1 MKPRIIWIIAL
12 IATPILICLLF
23 CVLFLA
29 GTFVSTYVV
38 AQARSILGIFNQI
51 QVGVTTQAEARAL
64 LKPVAAFG
72 IQTPTEDQ
80 LTVRSR
86 LFNLFGIGPSRTVS
100 ATLDY
105 SNGVVSSKSM
115 QFSDGLLRNEFIQ
128 EALKQSF
135 PPESTS
141 DRSWKDRYFQPGNPR
156 SSGDF
161 SATLRDTTDV
171 PLERRKLDW
180 QINFSCM
187 ATIGHCRDPRVF
199 LVGGFMPLHS
209 SNLVPMPKLVPMP
222 APAQAPTPI
231 PTPNH

>member
-12 IATPILICLLF
+12 IATPILFCGLF
-23 CVLFLA
+23 IVLF
-29 GTFVSTYVV
+29 FVGTYVSIYV
-38 AQARSILGIFNQI
+38 ESQAQSILDIFNRI
-51 QVGVTTQAEARAL
+51 EVGVTTQAEARAL

-80 LTVRSR
+80 LTVRDR
-86 LFNLFGIGPSRTVS
+86 VFNLFGIGPSRTVS

-115 QFSDGLLRNEFIQ
+115 QFTDGSLRNEFIQ

-141 DRSWKDRYFQPGNPR
+141 ARSWRDRYFQPGNR
-156 SSGDF
+156 SGDF

-171 PLERRKLDW
+171 SLERRKLDW
-180 QINFSCM
+180 KVNFSCM
-187 ATIGHCRDPRVF
+187 ATIGRCRDPRVF
-199 LVGGFMPLHS
+199 LIGAFTPLHS
-209 SNLVPMPKLVPMP
+209 SNLVPMR
-222 APAQAPTPI
+222 APDSTPTP
-231 PTPNH
+231 TTAH